1 MRKIGTPVTIRV
13 NESDLEIAKRLAE
26 AQKKPLRSLLRE
38 IIEEVL
44 RTLSRARLTMRCS
57 IPRPAKTTP
66 ITCSLQRAQVI
77 VTVVVIKTEAT
88 GQIMGGERHKAVTFG
103 ST

>member
-26 AQKKPLRSLLRE
+26 KQGKPLRSLLRE

-44 RTLSRARLTMRCS
+44 RSA
-57 IPRPAKTTP
+57 
-66 ITCSLQRAQVI
+66 
-77 VTVVVIKTEAT
+77 E
-88 GQIMGGERHKAVTFG
+88 
-103 ST
+103 